1 MLSRLLFPS
10 LLFFVV
16 DLIFFFLQN
25 IGFLYV
31 AGTRIAVSDSSPSGS
46 VTQNSSSSSISCN
59 LKFLRGRTLT
69 QFHHMCSELRWVDV
83 RGEVNM
89 VEGQVNRENTEAK
102 KEMLIRSE
110 GCRDRL

>member
-69 QFHHMCSELRWVDV
+69 QFHHMCSSEVRWQSIMIVSYNHTLKL
-83 RGEVNM
+83 GE
-89 VEGQVNRENTEAK
+89 T
-102 KEMLIRSE
+102 SFS
-110 GCRDRL
+110 

>member
-31 AGTRIAVSDSSPSGS
+31 AGKRIAVSDSHPSGS

-69 QFHHMCSELRWVDV
+69 QFHHMCSSEVRWQSIMILSYHHTLKL
-83 RGEVNM
+83 GE
-89 VEGQVNRENTEAK
+89 T
-102 KEMLIRSE
+102 SFS
-110 GCRDRL
+110 